1 MKTPN
6 AAIWAAAMVSSVVII
21 CITVLL
27 ALGKPSD
34 TLTSFIVAVPG
45 ALATAFGVYT
55 AMKTQ
60 KISPRLPLPQEFP
73 RHKVWYNQL
82 TPLPQT
88 GRRYEDI
95 PRGQVETRL
104 LL

>member
-60 KISPRLPLPQEFP
+60 KISVNVNGHLTALAAAAGILPAQGVVQSTDTTTTDG
-73 RHKVWYNQL
+73 K
-82 TPLPQT
+82 T
-88 GRRYEDI
+88 I
-95 PRGQVETRL
+95 
-104 LL
+104 